1 MSLEQRLTQHLE
13 NFEEKTEGILGSCV
27 VASKS
32 ALMMAEASHAYDRDV
47 IQAMSERLISLG
59 NDTLNFLIENATLQS
74 VTIEEADHMLYV
86 RKIDEEYHLV
96 VLTDKSETMG
106 LREMNVRELI
116 SRIRSVFVN

>member
-1 MSLEQRLTQHLE
+1 MSLESRLTEQLV
-13 NFEEKTEGILGSCV
+13 NFEEKTEGIMGSCV

-32 ALMMAEASHAYDRDV
+32 ALMMAEASNAYDRDV
-47 IQAMSERLISLG
+47 IQAMSERLITLG
-59 NDTLNFLIENATLQS
+59 NDTLKFLIKNASLQS
-74 VTIEEADHMLYV
+74 VTIEETNHMLYV

-116 SRIRSVFVN
+116 NRIKSVFVD